1 MNFRQK
7 NLLNLTCPM
16 NCSNIKETKSH
27 SFDQCTS
34 IPSKLMKINEAKMD
48 FIYRDLIYQTLAI
61 KKYFRIHLFRKS
73 KIKHL
78 PGDERPATLQ

>member
-1 MNFRQK
+1 
-7 NLLNLTCPM
+7 
-16 NCSNIKETKSH
+16 
-27 SFDQCTS
+27 
-34 IPSKLMKINEAKMD
+34 MKINEAKMD